1 MYDISRLLRDNPY
14 PGRGIVLGRSGDDR
28 CSVLAYF
35 IMGRSANSRN
45 RVFVRT
51 DDGIRAQAFDPAAMT
66 DPKGILYNPVRR
78 IGEAWVVSNGD
89 QTDAI
94 RDCFAVGRPW
104 EEALRASTFKQD
116 APDFTPRISGLLYPD
131 GHYALSILKAMEG
144 SPRCCQRSVFDY
156 DVPRA
161 VTICGSQEDFTAAV
175 WYGLHAENRVSLFTA
190 FIDRRSGEVTTR
202 IVNRNQNI
210 GV

>member
-51 DDGIRAQAFDPAAMT
+51 DDGIRAQAFDPAAIT

-78 IGEAWVVSNGD
+78 IERRPD
-89 QTDAI
+89 RRQP
-94 RDCFAVGRPW
+94 RLLRRRPPVGGGAARQHVQ
-104 EEALRASTFKQD
+104 AGRA
-116 APDFTPRISGLLYPD
+116 
-131 GHYALSILKAMEG
+131 
-144 SPRCCQRSVFDY
+144 
-156 DVPRA
+156 
-161 VTICGSQEDFTAAV
+161 
-175 WYGLHAENRVSLFTA
+175 GLHAAHLGPAVSGRALCPVHPQGDGGQPA
-190 FIDRRSGEVTTR
+190 LLPAQRLRL
-202 IVNRNQNI
+202 
-210 GV
+210 